1 MVEEFAHLKI
11 EDHEHY
17 TICYLSNPPSHTL
30 TASGLSEIHQFL
42 DEVEKKKRLKGLGLY
57 WSRKGCIH
65 KTL

>member
-42 DEVEKKKRLKGLGLY
+42 DEVEKKKD
-57 WSRKGCIH
+57 
-65 KTL
+65 